1 MLEKQLLSSNQPG
14 EIAGP
19 WEGEEGDGGDV
30 VDEHLCE
37 VLPLHVRPL
46 GDGEGPVEGE
56 LHHVVPPDGR
66 LDVVVGVAIPAK
78 YHLKS

>member
-1 MLEKQLLSSNQPG
+1 M
-14 EIAGP
+14 
-19 WEGEEGDGGDV
+19 

-78 YHLKS
+78 YHLKSDFFSFFSVYTVPFDFEFFVIRYH

>member
-1 MLEKQLLSSNQPG
+1 M
-14 EIAGP
+14 
-19 WEGEEGDGGDV
+19 